1 MNEHVQNKDL
11 TADPRPLA
19 NSKKV
24 FVKTYGCQ
32 MNVYDSQ
39 RMTDSLGESG
49 YQPTDTVEDADFVLI
64 NTCHIREKA
73 AEKVYSQLG
82 RLQKMKKDRAKIG
95 RELMV
100 GVAGCVAQAE
110 GAEIARRAPVVD
122 VIIGPTTYH
131 RLPEAIAKARNGE
144 RVIETEYAVE
154 DKFEYLPQINRE
166 KTLARGVSA
175 FLTVQEGCDKFCT
188 FCVVPYTRGSEVSRP
203 LSQIVEEAHKLVDA
217 GVREI

>member
-1 MNEHVQNKDL
+1 MNEHRENKDL
-11 TADPRPLA
+11 EPLA

-49 YQPTDTVEDADFVLI
+49 YQPTDTVEDADLVLI

-82 RLQKMKKDRAKIG
+82 RLQKMKRQRAKDG

-100 GVAGCVAQAE
+100 GVA
-110 GAEIARRAPVVD
+110 
-122 VIIGPTTYH
+122 
-131 RLPEAIAKARNGE
+131 
-144 RVIETEYAVE
+144 
-154 DKFEYLPQINRE
+154 
-166 KTLARGVSA
+166 
-175 FLTVQEGCDKFCT
+175 
-188 FCVVPYTRGSEVSRP
+188 
-203 LSQIVEEAHKLVDA
+203 
-217 GVREI
+217 